1 MLDANLSQSFV
12 TDLPLLLK
20 KAIDYLPS
28 SPCQCLQDVCKTNKP
43 NLTYV
48 QGLLADKPNAALFAN
63 VLNLKLLHWSPSP
76 FPSTPRLRLGV
87 LGLGLGVLERS
98 RPSTPPPAVVLIL
111 KLMFSSPPFCQLSVY
126 HGHWHW

>member
-1 MLDANLSQSFV
+1 MPILMLDANLSQSFV

-63 VLNLKLLHWSPSP
+63 VLNLKLLH
-76 FPSTPRLRLGV
+76 
-87 LGLGLGVLERS
+87 
-98 RPSTPPPAVVLIL
+98 
-111 KLMFSSPPFCQLSVY
+111 
-126 HGHWHW
+126 

>member
-1 MLDANLSQSFV
+1 MPILMLDANLSQSFV

-63 VLNLKLLHWSPSP
+63 VLNLKLLHCTMCCLG
-76 FPSTPRLRLGV
+76 STIAPCPKT
-87 LGLGLGVLERS
+87 EIQK
-98 RPSTPPPAVVLIL
+98 P
-111 KLMFSSPPFCQLSVY
+111 LS
-126 HGHWHW
+126 HGKK